1 MTPSKGRRG
10 VLGVDYGLV
19 LVCVVS
25 LQRVGF
31 RADKVPAQSAGAVSV
46 SKVGI
51 GHTSAQSHIHGQ
63 TAKVGR
69 PICITVYHIKDTDD
83 H

>member
-31 RADKVPAQSAGAVSV
+31 RADKVPAQSAGTVSV
-46 SKVGI
+46 
-51 GHTSAQSHIHGQ
+51 
-63 TAKVGR
+63 R
-69 PICITVYHIKDTDD
+69 
-83 H
+83 